1 MENQIFQYGKYP
13 ILSINYLTY
22 SISYILNIPLKRHKI
37 NYLKTNGRNTKKAP
51 LLKGLSTFVWLELE
65 ELYIS
70 NHKNTK
76 FSWKSQIEQHSI
88 E

>member
-1 MENQIFQYGKYP
+1 MPFFSLFSFTFHTFKNYP
-13 ILSINYLTY
+13 KNE
-22 SISYILNIPLKRHKI
+22 
-37 NYLKTNGRNTKKAP
+37 TKKAP

-70 NHKNTK
+70 NHKNTN